1 MPAMLATKSNH
12 ACAPSAG
19 ARPSAEA
26 GAQVAPL
33 LRAATPLLLLP
44 PEHAVGTMLFA
55 AGAPAEQ
62 ARSVADERP
71 PHK

>member
-1 MPAMLATKSNH
+1 MLATKSNH

-44 PEHAVGTMLFA
+44 
-55 AGAPAEQ
+55 AEQ

-71 PHK
+71 PHM